1 MGFVSEP
8 RSGDLVRFG
17 TCWLL
22 AASTYLLSRAS
33 TIGQP
38 PTRHFVS
45 LRHEA
50 LSDSKIPNRVAL
62 LPPSRFEPKKPV
74 ADSHERLFFAMTAK
88 VYAAAGLDLEETA
101 SLRPHFHEVDP
112 LAKPFVGLPTPAYY
126 VGGALF
132 ATGEN
137 WLGWKMA
144 RSLRWHKI

>member
-1 MGFVSEP
+1 M
-8 RSGDLVRFG
+8 
-17 TCWLL
+17 
-22 AASTYLLSRAS
+22 
-33 TIGQP
+33 
-38 PTRHFVS
+38 
-45 LRHEA
+45 
-50 LSDSKIPNRVAL
+50 SDSKIPNRVAL